1 MEKVHL
7 HGVSEQDSDAPP
19 EDILVQHDR
28 YIVAL
33 VTQLTRDSSNV
44 GHPDVLD
51 LEIDEIVQQVRI
63 KFYHALLSRHIDH
76 PKAYIRIIALN
87 ELRDLSRKRKPLL
100 PLQFDDDG
108 ELYMG
113 DMIVMESED
122 MAAPE
127 DVYIDDEGVSELMEF
142 AAPAISNLPARQ
154 RLAMICKIKDE
165 IGERLEVI
173 EAFALCFIEIEDY
186 QWPEGEAEKNLLKAS
201 LPAAR
206 QNLMKTVGDRLEAH
220 KRRRLMVNTR

>member
-33 VTQLTRDSSNV
+33 VTQLARNSSNV

-113 DMIVMESED
+113 DMIVMESEE

-127 DVYIDDEGVSELMEF
+127 DAYIDDEGVTELMEF

-165 IGERLEVI
+165 IGE
-173 EAFALCFIEIEDY
+173 IEDY

-201 LPAAR
+201 LQAAR